1 MSFFRRKN
9 EKGNASNQLLTLIK
23 LEIVIDVNEKIWI
36 IGASNV

>member
-9 EKGNASNQLLTLIK
+9 EKGNTLNQLLTLIK
-23 LEIVIDVNEKIWI
+23 LEIVIDLNEKIWI